1 LLLRRRLRRGRV
13 SQGRQILY
21 EKGGGEGGS
30 RKKSFVG
37 V

>member
-1 LLLRRRLRRGRV
+1 LLLRRRLRRGRA